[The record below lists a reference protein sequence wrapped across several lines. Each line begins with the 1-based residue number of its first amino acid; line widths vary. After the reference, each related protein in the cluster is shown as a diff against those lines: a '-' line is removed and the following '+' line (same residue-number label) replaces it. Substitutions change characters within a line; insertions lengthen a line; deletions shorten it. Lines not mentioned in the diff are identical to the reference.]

1 MNLSPSPVKLPVSGK
16 NTNSNAPKIIET
28 APIWMTL
35 SGSLILLSLIAII
48 LSCLKFGSPVRLG
61 LDFVGGTKIEYKFA
75 KPNKE
80 LNPGVI
86 REKVLDKI
94 NTQLGADSLAQ
105 VSGEQYLIL
114 RTKNLTLDEREKLD
128 ASLKD
133 SFGNFNILSVDT
145 VGGTI
150 GPELLKSGL
159 IALVV
164 TLIGIL
170 TFVTYRFRRDFAI
183 CAIIALCHD
192 VIIVIGLFAALGLF
206 INLEVN
212 TLFLTACLTV
222 LGFSIHDTI
231 VVFDRIRENTKFLS
245 KKRNFVQIID
255 ESIGQVWF
263 RSLCTSF
270 TVLLT
275 LAALFFFGGETTR
288 LFAGAMFVGV
298 LAGAYSSIFVA
309 SVLLGWWHSK
319 QQKA

>member
-1 MNLSPSPVKLPVSGK
+1 MNSTSSSQ
-16 NTNSNAPKIIET
+16 THHSNSFKIVET
-28 APIWMTL
+28 APIWITL
-35 SGSLILLSLIAII
+35 SGSLILISLIAIT

-61 LDFVGGTKIEYKFA
+61 LDFTGGTKIEYKFE
-75 KPNKE
+75 KQNKSLSAGE
-80 LNPGVI
+80 V

-94 NTQLGADSLAQ
+94 DTKLGSDSLAQ

-114 RTKNLTLDEREKLD
+114 RTKNLSLDQREKLD
-128 ASLKD
+128 ALLKEN
-133 SFGNFNILSVDT
+133 FGNFSVLAVDT

-150 GPELLKSGL
+150 GSELLRSGL
-159 IALVV
+159 LALII

-170 TFVTYRFRRDFAI
+170 AFVSYRFRRDFAI

-192 VIIVIGLFAALGLF
+192 VIIVIGLFAALGILAG
-206 INLEVN
+206 IEVN

-231 VVFDRIRENTKFLS
+231 VVFDRIRENTRFLS
-245 KKRNFVQIID
+245 KKRNLVQIIN

-275 LAALFFFGGETTR
+275 LGSLFLFGGETTR
-288 LFAGAMFVGV
+288 LFSGAMFVGV
-298 LAGAYSSIFVA
+298 LAGAYSSIFIA
-309 SVLLGWWHSK
+309 AVLLGWWHSK
-319 QQKA
+319 NEDKKQIKKN